1 MTHLHNLVKSIKQMA
16 AFLLNAFEKK
26 QVVSLYKNDLGWVEN
41 TKELLNFMG
50 FSEIIYMNKLL
61 HYTHINV

>member
-1 MTHLHNLVKSIKQMA
+1 MA

-26 QVVSLYKNDLGWVEN
+26 QVVSSYKNDLGWIEN